1 MKKEI
6 ERYLKFT
13 LGIVFCALGIVIIL
27 KSQMGLSPWDI
38 LNQGLSETMGITFG
52 RANTIVGIIVIAIS
66 LKYKQPIGSGTLLNL
81 FLVGEFINF
90 FNDTLIKMALENSS
104 YFIKFPVFL
113 VGVIIFSYGCYL
125 YIKAG
130 IGCGP
135 RDGLLVALT
144 KKTSYSVGLIK
155 SFLEA
160 VALVLGYLLGG
171 QVGVGSIIFTI
182 IVGPIIQFFFKI
194 NMVNIKEIRHRS
206 INEEAREIFTFLA
219 HK

>member
-6 ERYLKFT
+6 ERYCKFT

-90 FNDTLIKMALENSS
+90 FNDVLIRMALENSS
-104 YFIKFPVFL
+104 YFVKFPVFL
-113 VGVIIFSYGCYL
+113 AGVIIFSYGCYL
-125 YIKAG
+125 YIKVG
-130 IGCGP
+130 LGCGP

-144 KKTSYSVGLIK
+144 KKTSYSVGIIK

-171 QVGVGSIIFTI
+171 QVGIGSIIFTI

-206 INEEAREIFTFLA
+206 INEEAKEIFTFLA